1 MPQELACGRSC
12 ATPQALSTTKR
23 RVRWPVSSLD
33 IGAGKS
39 LNQSLDMGSA
49 TNVWVYIISCL
60 AAAAIAI
67 GAAVSLE
74 KFQEPAAV
82 AFATSGV
89 RI

>member
-1 MPQELACGRSC
+1 M
-12 ATPQALSTTKR
+12 
-23 RVRWPVSSLD
+23 
-33 IGAGKS
+33 
-39 LNQSLDMGSA
+39 NQLTLGSA
-49 TNVWVYIISCL
+49 MNMWVYIISCL

-82 AFATSGV
+82 AFTSSGV

>member
-1 MPQELACGRSC
+1 M
-12 ATPQALSTTKR
+12 
-23 RVRWPVSSLD
+23 W
-33 IGAGKS
+33 I
-39 LNQSLDMGSA
+39 
-49 TNVWVYIISCL
+49 YIISCV

-82 AFATSGV
+82 AFTTSGV